1 MRKAAELIVQKR
13 KAVYV
18 VFALL
23 MILSVF
29 GIFSSNINYDM
40 SKYLA
45 SDSDVKK
52 GMEIME
58 DEFGENSAIIVMF
71 DDLDEKQ
78 QLQRQQELGKID
90 NVKNVVFDAK
100 DERYQKDGHS
110 KYLVTISADTYSDD
124 SRQVL
129 KDIKDKYGD
138 DAYVSGAVVDN
149 DKMISTLVKEL
160 PVIIAIVGAVIF
172 IILLIMCSSW
182 IEPIIYLVC
191 IGAAI
196 ALNMGSNVLLPSVSF
211 MTFSVCGL
219 LQLGLSIDYSIMLMN
234 RYAQE
239 KQRVSTS
246 EDAMIRALARS
257 FAPVS
262 GSSVTTIVGL
272 LALVFMSFKIGQDMG
287 IVLAK
292 GVFLSLISIFTL
304 LPGLVVT
311 FDKLLEK
318 TKKKTLRIPM
328 NKAMKVVTKLGLIVI
343 PAVIVLVCYS
353 FVKKDDVDVNFLKS
367 FDNEEQAYTEEC
379 FGFDSQLVLLYKN
392 TESAEK
398 VGEYV
403 AWLEKRDDVSAVQ
416 DYSNT
421 LGKQLTAQ
429 EAAVSLGFDEQQAQM
444 MFGMLGKET
453 MNIEELLAAAE
464 QMLQSYPD
472 EEKLA
477 QIKEAKK
484 LIDDNKGQ
492 MLGRDYNRMIINI
505 KHAAEGDETY
515 DAVGSLID
523 RAESTFSEKHYFV
536 GDCVMAK
543 EMHDGF
549 SKELNF
555 ITIITAAAIFV
566 VVIFTFRSIFSSAL
580 LVVVIQAAVYITTFM
595 IVLFGF
601 SVNYIAQILVQCILM
616 GATIDY
622 GILFICNYI
631 EKRQAYDK
639 DEALG
644 IAMTSSVK
652 TILTSSLILIGC
664 CLITGLM
671 MSQKAIS
678 QACTMIAC
686 GTAISAF
693 MIVFVLPVLVR
704 FTDKLAIK
712 QFGRKQ

>member
-1 MRKAAELIVQKR
+1 MRKAAEFIVQKR

-29 GIFSSNINYDM
+29 GIFNSNTNYDM

-45 SDSDVKK
+45 SDSSVKK

-71 DDLDEKQ
+71 DGLDEKQ
-78 QLQRQQELGKID
+78 QLARQQELGEIKS
-90 NVKNVVFDAK
+90 VQNVVFDAK

-110 KYLVTISADTYSDD
+110 KYLVTVSADTYSDD

-129 KDIKDKYGD
+129 KDIREKYGD

-160 PVIIAIVGAVIF
+160 PVIIAIVGVVIF

-182 IEPIIYLVC
+182 IEPIVYHVC

-196 ALNMGSNVLLPSVSF
+196 GLNMGSNALLPSVSF
-211 MTFSVCGL
+211 MTFSICGL
-219 LQLGLSIDYSIMLMN
+219 LQLGLSIDYSIMLMI

-246 EDAMIRALARS
+246 EDAMIRALASS

-292 GVFLSLISIFTL
+292 GVFISLISIFTL

-328 NKAMKVVTKLGLIVI
+328 NKAMKVVTKLGLVVV

-353 FVKKDDVDVNFLKS
+353 FAKKDDVDVNFLKS
-367 FDNEEQAYTEEC
+367 FDNEEQEYTEEC
-379 FGFDSQLVLLYKN
+379 FGLDSQLVLLYEN

-398 VGEYV
+398 VGEFV
-403 AWLEKRDDVSAVQ
+403 AWLEKRDDVAAVQ

-421 LGKQLTAQ
+421 LGKQLTPQ
-429 EAAVSLGFDEQQAQM
+429 EAAASLGFDEQQAQM

-464 QMLQSYPD
+464 QMLQSTPD

-477 QIKEAKK
+477 QI
-484 LIDDNKGQ
+484 
-492 MLGRDYNRMIINI
+492 
-505 KHAAEGDETY
+505 
-515 DAVGSLID
+515 
-523 RAESTFSEKHYFV
+523 
-536 GDCVMAK
+536 
-543 EMHDGF
+543 
-549 SKELNF
+549 
-555 ITIITAAAIFV
+555 
-566 VVIFTFRSIFSSAL
+566 
-580 LVVVIQAAVYITTFM
+580 
-595 IVLFGF
+595 
-601 SVNYIAQILVQCILM
+601 
-616 GATIDY
+616 
-622 GILFICNYI
+622 
-631 EKRQAYDK
+631 
-639 DEALG
+639 
-644 IAMTSSVK
+644 
-652 TILTSSLILIGC
+652 
-664 CLITGLM
+664 
-671 MSQKAIS
+671 
-678 QACTMIAC
+678 
-686 GTAISAF
+686 
-693 MIVFVLPVLVR
+693 
-704 FTDKLAIK
+704 
-712 QFGRKQ
+712 

>member
-1 MRKAAELIVQKR
+1 MQKR

-71 DDLDEKQ
+71 DGLDQGQ
-78 QLQRQQELGKID
+78 QLARQQELGKID

-211 MTFSVCGL
+211 MTFSICGL

-292 GVFLSLISIFTL
+292 GVFISLISIFHCCRVL
-304 LPGLVVT
+304 SLRSINCW
-311 FDKLLEK
+311 
-318 TKKKTLRIPM
+318 KKP
-328 NKAMKVVTKLGLIVI
+328 
-343 PAVIVLVCYS
+343 
-353 FVKKDDVDVNFLKS
+353 
-367 FDNEEQAYTEEC
+367 
-379 FGFDSQLVLLYKN
+379 
-392 TESAEK
+392 
-398 VGEYV
+398 
-403 AWLEKRDDVSAVQ
+403 KRRHC
-416 DYSNT
+416 
-421 LGKQLTAQ
+421 
-429 EAAVSLGFDEQQAQM
+429 VSL
-444 MFGMLGKET
+444 
-453 MNIEELLAAAE
+453 
-464 QMLQSYPD
+464 
-472 EEKLA
+472 
-477 QIKEAKK
+477 
-484 LIDDNKGQ
+484 
-492 MLGRDYNRMIINI
+492 
-505 KHAAEGDETY
+505 
-515 DAVGSLID
+515 
-523 RAESTFSEKHYFV
+523 
-536 GDCVMAK
+536 
-543 EMHDGF
+543 
-549 SKELNF
+549 
-555 ITIITAAAIFV
+555 
-566 VVIFTFRSIFSSAL
+566 
-580 LVVVIQAAVYITTFM
+580 
-595 IVLFGF
+595 
-601 SVNYIAQILVQCILM
+601 
-616 GATIDY
+616 
-622 GILFICNYI
+622 
-631 EKRQAYDK
+631 
-639 DEALG
+639 
-644 IAMTSSVK
+644 
-652 TILTSSLILIGC
+652 
-664 CLITGLM
+664 
-671 MSQKAIS
+671 
-678 QACTMIAC
+678 
-686 GTAISAF
+686 
-693 MIVFVLPVLVR
+693 
-704 FTDKLAIK
+704 
-712 QFGRKQ
+712 

>member
-1 MRKAAELIVQKR
+1 MQKR

-78 QLQRQQELGKID
+78 QLARQQELGKID

-110 KYLVTISADTYSDD
+110 KYMVTISADTYSDD

-211 MTFSVCGL
+211 MTFAICGL

-292 GVFLSLISIFTL
+292 GVFISLISILTL
-304 LPGLVVT
+304 LSGLVVT

-328 NKAMKVVTKLGLIVI
+328 NKAMKVVTKLGLVIV

-353 FVKKDDVDVNFLKS
+353 FAKKDDVDVNFLKS
-367 FDNEEQAYTEEC
+367 FDNEEQEYTEEC
-379 FGFDSQLVLLYKN
+379 FGLDSQLVLLYEN
-392 TESAEK
+392 TEPAEK

-421 LGKQLTAQ
+421 LGKQLTPQ
-429 EAAVSLGFDEQQAQM
+429 EAAASLGFDEQQARM

-492 MLGRDYNRMIINI
+492 MLGKDHNRMVINI

-549 SKELNF
+549 GKELNF

>member
-78 QLQRQQELGKID
+78 QLARQQELGKID

-211 MTFSVCGL
+211 MTFSICGL

-246 EDAMIRALARS
+246 EDAMIGALARS

-292 GVFLSLISIFTL
+292 GVFISLISIFTL

-318 TKKKTLRIPM
+318 TKKKTLRIRM
-328 NKAMKVVTKLGLIVI
+328 NKVMKVVTKLGLVVVPAIV
-343 PAVIVLVCYS
+343 VLVCYS
-353 FVKKDDVDVNFLKS
+353 FAKKDDVDVNFLKS

-379 FGFDSQLVLLYKN
+379 FGLDSQLVLLYKN

-421 LGKQLTAQ
+421 LGKQLTPQ

-484 LIDDNKGQ
+484 LIGDNKGQ
-492 MLGRDYNRMIINI
+492 MLGIDYNRMIINI

-549 SKELNF
+549 GKELNF

-664 CLITGLM
+664 CLVTGLM

>member
-1 MRKAAELIVQKR
+1 MQKR

-29 GIFSSNINYDM
+29 GIFNSNTNYDM

-45 SDSDVKK
+45 TDSSVKK

-71 DDLDEKQ
+71 DGLDAKQ
-78 QLQRQQELGKID
+78 QLARQQELGEIKS
-90 NVKNVVFDAK
+90 VQNVVFDAK

-110 KYLVTISADTYSDD
+110 KYLVTVSADTYSDD

-129 KDIKDKYGD
+129 KDIREKYGD

-160 PVIIAIVGAVIF
+160 PVIIAIVGVVIF

-182 IEPIIYLVC
+182 IEPIVYLVC

-196 ALNMGSNVLLPSVSF
+196 GLNMGSNALLPSVSF
-211 MTFSVCGL
+211 MTFSICGL

-246 EDAMIRALARS
+246 EDAMIRALASS

-292 GVFLSLISIFTL
+292 GVFISLISIFTL

-328 NKAMKVVTKLGLIVI
+328 NKAMKVVTKLGLVVVPAIV
-343 PAVIVLVCYS
+343 VLVCYS
-353 FVKKDDVDVNFLKS
+353 FAKKDDVDVNFLKS
-367 FDNEEQAYTEEC
+367 FDNEEQEYTEEC
-379 FGFDSQLVLLYKN
+379 FGLDSQLVLLYEN

-403 AWLEKRDDVSAVQ
+403 AWLEKRDDVAAVQ

-421 LGKQLTAQ
+421 LGKQLTPQ
-429 EAAVSLGFDEQQAQM
+429 EAAASLGFDEQQAQM

-484 LIDDNKGQ
+484 QIDDNKGQ
-492 MLGRDYNRMIINI
+492 MLGKDHNRMVINI

-515 DAVGSLID
+515 DALGSIIGEAD
-523 RAESTFSEKHYFV
+523 STFSEKHYFV

-549 SKELNF
+549 GKELNF

-580 LVVVIQAAVYITTFM
+580 LVIVIQAAVYITTFM

-601 SVNYIAQILVQCILM
+601 SVNYISQILVQCILM

-644 IAMTSSVK
+644 IAMTSSIK

>member
-18 VFALL
+18 AFALL
-23 MILSVF
+23 MILSIF

-78 QLQRQQELGKID
+78 QLARQQELGKID

-129 KDIKDKYGD
+129 KDIKDKYSD

-211 MTFSVCGL
+211 MTFSICGL

-292 GVFLSLISIFTL
+292 GVFISLISIFTL

-328 NKAMKVVTKLGLIVI
+328 NKVMKVVTKLGLVVV

-353 FVKKDDVDVNFLKS
+353 FAKKDDVDVNFLKS

-403 AWLEKRDDVSAVQ
+403 AWLE
-416 DYSNT
+416 
-421 LGKQLTAQ
+421 LTAQ

-515 DAVGSLID
+515 NAVGSLID

-549 SKELNF
+549 GKELNF